1 MCCKHS
7 TVKWSRYRTSRSCI
21 LTSQQDFGSMTVSPQ
36 NYPSIKFTKKK
47 NPENIP
53 HNWQMFLLLTTPHS
67 LPSFTH
73 CPHTWCYYFSKQL
86 SLSSPQGMNSEPE
99 KGLGLERSGIGHC
112 HLVKSGEKFPETW
125 ITCGVRGQGEVF
137 PVSPELASTLQH
149 LYVPGRHRQVGRSGD
164 WR

>member
-1 MCCKHS
+1 M
-7 TVKWSRYRTSRSCI
+7 V
-21 LTSQQDFGSMTVSPQ
+21 QVQDFKVLHSDIPARLWEHDGL
-36 NYPSIKFTKKK
+36 PSKLSFNKIHQKKK

-125 ITCGVRGQGEVF
+125 ITCGVHSQGEVF

-164 WR
+164 WG